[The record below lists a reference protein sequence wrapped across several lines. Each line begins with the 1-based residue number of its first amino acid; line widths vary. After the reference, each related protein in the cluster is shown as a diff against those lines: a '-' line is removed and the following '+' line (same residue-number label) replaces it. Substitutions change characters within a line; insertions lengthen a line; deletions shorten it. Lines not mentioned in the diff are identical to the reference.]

1 MFKKIRNIII
11 LCAISILMITSMSGC
26 WDKIEIDQRGFVNA
40 IGVDRIKEQEQEQ
53 EQNENKLIPPKKFLA
68 SYAITNLAAY
78 YTGEGNKSLV
88 LSGSG
93 SSIAEVSE
101 QLTTI
106 SGRTIFYGHA
116 KVLVLSE
123 DVVKDPDGFKEIVDG
138 LERIPS
144 LGRRVNVLVST
155 GEAKRIIEV
164 QPEAIGLTGV
174 YINTLINAKG
184 RSSRFNPVT
193 INELASSLHEFDNVI
208 LPRINLIK
216 KEEGKE
222 DIEISGCSVI
232 KNYTHIGWL
241 DEINTRAMMIINNKA
256 KTEEISVFFKD
267 IPIPYS
273 VYNSK
278 AKKRFVDDNKDEI
291 VIDVKMEGTLSQ
303 YKIDTEDSLFDSNII
318 KEIEKVLNKAVEEQ
332 LKETVYKFQNEFEV
346 DAIGIGS
353 YISKNDPDTWEK
365 LKGNWDEEFK
375 NIKVSFNV
383 DCKIRRIGMIK

>member
-1 MFKKIRNIII
+1 MFKKIKNIII
-11 LCAISILMITSMSGC
+11 LFVISILMITSMSGC

-40 IGVDRIKEQEQEQ
+40 IGVDRIKEQKQSE
-53 EQNENKLIPPKKFLA
+53 NELIPPKKFLA

-116 KVLVLSE
+116 KVLILSE

-138 LERIPS
+138 LERIPA

-256 KTEEISVFFKD
+256 KTEEISVFYKD

-278 AKKRFVDDNKDEI
+278 AKKRFVDDNKNEI

-383 DCKIRRIGMIK
+383 DCKIRRIGMVK